1 MGGLLRKV
9 SNPRQFA
16 HSRPRRACALLL
28 TLGRMEGEKRKRVSW
43 KVHAFVMLPPQLDS
57 CSVFPLVK
65 KHWHCSPFLLVA
77 LKRALT
83 PQIRV
88 IQPEPPR
95 EGAQESLYSL
105 CLAPLHSTVFQKGD
119 HDLSTCIPS
128 LKEPQRIYINK
139 KS

>member
-9 SNPRQFA
+9 SNPRKFP
-16 HSRPRRACALLL
+16 HSSPRRASTLLL
-28 TLGRMEGEKRKRVSW
+28 TPGRMEGEKRKRVCW
-43 KVHAFVMLPPQLDS
+43 KVHAFVMLPPQMGS
-57 CSVFPLVK
+57 CSVFPSVM
-65 KHWHCSPFLLVA
+65 KHCHCSPCLFVA
-77 LKRALT
+77 LKRAST

-88 IQPEPPR
+88 IQPEAPR

-128 LKEPQRIYINK
+128 LKEPQRI
-139 KS
+139 